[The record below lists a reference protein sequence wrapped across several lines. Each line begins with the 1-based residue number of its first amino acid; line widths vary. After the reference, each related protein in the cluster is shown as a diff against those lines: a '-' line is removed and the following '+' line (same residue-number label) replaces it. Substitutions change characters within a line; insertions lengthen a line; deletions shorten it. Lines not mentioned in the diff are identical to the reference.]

1 MLPLTDKNRLIYS
14 FSRRRGK
21 ALTPTAKRLVRE
33 LLPTLEIDLETLDVK
48 SLFPNA
54 SSIRMEIGFGA
65 GEHLA
70 AQARHNPTVG
80 YIGCEPFI
88 NGGAKLLQVVE
99 EENLQNI
106 RLFTDD
112 ARLLCAQLPDGCLE
126 RIDIL
131 FPDPWR
137 KPRHYKR
144 RLISPETLALLA
156 RLQPKEAELRLA
168 TDHLDYSAWML
179 ERLLQSPHYDWQAEC
194 ADDWR
199 LPPSDW
205 EQTRYQRKTSAEGRE
220 PVFLSAKRT
229 GFLGLNP

>member
-1 MLPLTDKNRLIYS
+1 MSGNVNRLIYS

-21 ALTPTAKRLVRE
+21 ALLPNAKRLVRE
-33 LLPTLEIDLETLDVK
+33 LLPTLEMDVK
-48 SLFPNA
+48 DVDLRALFHNA
-54 SSIRMEIGFGA
+54 KSVRMEIGFGA

-70 AQARHNPTVG
+70 AQARHNPDIG

-88 NGGAKLLQVVE
+88 NGVAKLLQVID
-99 EENLQNI
+99 EENLRNI

-112 ARLLCAQLPDGCLE
+112 ARLLCAELPDDCLE

-144 RLISPETLALLA
+144 RLISLETLALLA
-156 RLQPKEAELRLA
+156 RLQPEGAELRLA

-179 ERLLQSPHYDWQAEC
+179 EMLHQSPHYDWQAEC

-199 LPPSDW
+199 VPPSDW
-205 EQTRYQRKTSAEGRE
+205 EQTRYQRKTSAEGRA
-220 PVFLSAKRT
+220 PVFLIAKRT
-229 GFLGLNP
+229 GFLSPNT